1 MTTIRQ
7 LIQTSP
13 AKANEL
19 FAKLADTSES
29 AVKTRERLFSELKGE
44 LELLSSLEEQHLFPV
59 LRKHKET
66 KDLVAEAISDN
77 KQTRKLLT
85 ELERTPKESEEFASK
100 VVELRKAFQQHV
112 RDEKNELLPAVLKAL
127 SDEEAQAVVET
138 IEAEKAGIETAKRA
152 EAEQRRAEAR
162 REREEAEEL
171 AEEQK
176 QAARREKEA
185 RKAARQTAEA
195 VAQTSEAV
203 AESSREVVQSAAESA
218 GRLATAPLSSG
229 SQFWDAM
236 FGMWSVP
243 QSRSGNARS
252 SGRGAVFPRGGGD
265 PARGRDPDRGQA
277 AREQRHDHGPP
288 LRRGKPGRAEGGA
301 LRREGRRGTAQAG
314 HRRGHGRDPD
324 GGHGRDVR
332 DLRGAVR
339 RQGREGEG
347 RGRRAPG
354 AQQTGGD
361 GEGHRAAGRDRG
373 RGRAFRPRRQEAACA
388 RRAAASKGIEAGR
401 RQDRGRTV
409 SDRDPRQGSE
419 GAPQFAP

>member
-44 LELLSSLEEQHLFPV
+44 LELLSNLQEQHLFPV

-127 SDEEAQAVVET
+127 SDEEAQAVVEA

-203 AESSREVVQSAAESA
+203 AESSREIVQSAAESA
-218 GRLATAPLSSG
+218 GRLVIAPLSSG

-252 SGRGAVFPRGGGD
+252 SGV
-265 PARGRDPDRGQA
+265 
-277 AREQRHDHGPP
+277 EQSS
-288 LRRGKPGRAEGGA
+288 RAEEVIPLAEETLIVGKQLVNSGTTTVRRYVVESPVEQKVELYDEKVVVERRKPVTDA
-301 LRREGRRGTAQAG
+301 VTGEILTEVTVEMFETSEVPFVAKDVKVREEVVVRRERSRRVET
-314 HRRGHGRDPD
+314 
-324 GGHGRDVR
+324 VR
-332 DLRGAVR
+332 DTVR
-339 RQGREGEG
+339 RDEIEVEVERS
-347 RGRRAPG
+347 
-354 AQQTGGD
+354 D
-361 GEGHRAAGRDRG
+361 RAAKK
-373 RGRAFRPRRQEAACA
+373 RPAL
-388 RRAAASKGIEAGR
+388 ASSRK
-401 RQDRGRTV
+401 
-409 SDRDPRQGSE
+409 
-419 GAPQFAP
+419 